1 MQPLARQPKLLAVL
15 IGLSLSAGTPALQ
28 AAEQLVFVSGAFRR
42 SIAVADLEHLAQT
55 GQARGLLGDVLRF
68 SGQQPEFAAKMLNQ
82 QLTLPLVLTSRL
94 LSTRIGEA
102 LLQRLARI
110 VSPLRAPQ
118 QGVQALRGAVIT
130 GLANGNGS
138 LTATGF
144 LQAYPV
150 EELAVDIPALMGL
163 ISKAS
168 SISDLVRFFSESPLD
183 GLRGDGAVE
192 PPSTDQPSTVTP
204 TPPTP
209 EPESSSQAPVPGL

>member
-1 MQPLARQPKLLAVL
+1 MARQPKLLAVL
-15 IGLSLSAGTPALQ
+15 LGVSLSAGTPALQ

-68 SGQQPEFAAKMLNQ
+68 SGQQPESAAKMLNQ

-110 VSPLRAPQ
+110 ISPLRAPQ

-144 LQAYPV
+144 LKAYPV

-183 GLRGDGAVE
+183 GLRGDEAVE
-192 PPSTDQPSTVTP
+192 PPSTEQPSTVTP

-209 EPESSSQAPVPGL
+209 APESSSQGPVPGL